1 MSFDPTAK
9 EQFAKVV
16 GEYGLTVPQAFKLF
30 ANQVIKTG
38 VIPLSFDWAKN
49 DKIPTDKLLN
59 AISELEQG
67 DVLTYDSL
75 DDFVKAYDTT
85 SKS

>member
-1 MSFDPTAK
+1 M
-9 EQFAKVV
+9 V

-67 DVLTYDSL
+67 GVLTYDSL

-85 SKS
+85 PKS

>member
-1 MSFDPTAK
+1 M
-9 EQFAKVV
+9 
-16 GEYGLTVPQAFKLF
+16 
-30 ANQVIKTG
+30 
-38 VIPLSFDWAKN
+38 SFDWAKN

-85 SKS
+85 PQIITCHEKNHHHTPV